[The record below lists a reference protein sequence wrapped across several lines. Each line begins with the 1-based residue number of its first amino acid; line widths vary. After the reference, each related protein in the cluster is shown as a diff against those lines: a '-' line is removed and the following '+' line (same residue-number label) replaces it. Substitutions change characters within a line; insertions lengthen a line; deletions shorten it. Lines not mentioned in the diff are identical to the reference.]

1 MDVANDIVVEVEQYL
16 DKKITESDFDLTLK
30 ELGLDSLDVMDF
42 VFSLEKKLNTQAKI
56 EDAEIDTLTL
66 KKIINF
72 FKNKS

>member
-1 MDVANDIVVEVEQYL
+1 MDATSDIVVEVEQYL
-16 DKKITESDFDLTLK
+16 DKKITDSDYDMTLK

-42 VFSLEKKLNTQAKI
+42 VFSLEKKMNIQAKI

-66 KKIINF
+66 KKIISF